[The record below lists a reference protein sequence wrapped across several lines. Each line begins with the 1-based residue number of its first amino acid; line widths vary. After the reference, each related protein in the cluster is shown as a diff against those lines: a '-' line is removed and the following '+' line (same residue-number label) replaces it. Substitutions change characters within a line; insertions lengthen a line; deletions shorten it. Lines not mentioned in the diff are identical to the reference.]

1 MVHKIIKMPS
11 IDFVGFQVA
20 WGPYSFASVAGFQSC
35 GAGAGFFERCRS
47 QILKAAPAPAP
58 AKKGF
63 RSVFE
68 KYFKLS
74 QPQTKLKLSV
84 KNQFTACFEL
94 ETEPVSESGA
104 RADRKW
110 TGSATHC

>member
-35 GAGAGFFERCRS
+35 GAGAGLFEQCRS
-47 QILKAAPAPAP
+47 QILKAAPAP

-74 QPQTKLKLSV
+74 QPQTKLKTLCKKSV
-84 KNQFTACFEL
+84 YGLF
-94 ETEPVSESGA
+94 
-104 RADRKW
+104 
-110 TGSATHC
+110 